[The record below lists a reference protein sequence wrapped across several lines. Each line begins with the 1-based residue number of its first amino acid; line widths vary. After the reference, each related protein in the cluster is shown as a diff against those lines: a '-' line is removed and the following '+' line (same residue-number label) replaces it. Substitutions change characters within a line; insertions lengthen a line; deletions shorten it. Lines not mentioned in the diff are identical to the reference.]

1 MQKLAQQVVLKI
13 YTVMYG
19 EGTSLIDVSDI
30 WVIRLVFEVQV
41 NMCGILVLFWILV
54 KDVWFIFLVA
64 QKRMPDVKKN
74 AKSICFQQ
82 LICRAETRDHG
93 VSNQNVKLVDL

>member
-41 NMCGILVLFWILV
+41 NMCGILVLF
-54 KDVWFIFLVA
+54 
-64 QKRMPDVKKN
+64 
-74 AKSICFQQ
+74 
-82 LICRAETRDHG
+82 
-93 VSNQNVKLVDL
+93 